1 MIIDPMLPPPPI
13 TDTIKQQQGA
23 GTKTEL
29 CQPAKATGNIL
40 CTAMAMTLNAAADSS
55 HLKQL
60 NWKNKWDQ
68 HLVVLIITRKTK
80 IHLKP
85 W

>member
-1 MIIDPMLPPPPI
+1 MLPPPPI

-60 NWKNKWDQ
+60 N
-68 HLVVLIITRKTK
+68 
-80 IHLKP
+80 
-85 W
+85 

>member
-23 GTKTEL
+23 GTKTEP